1 MVFSIVYI
9 IEHSTLR
16 EVAQMLKF
24 SLFIIVVDFLSEF
37 GVVLNLSCLNSDY
50 G

>member
-24 SLFIIVVDFLSEF
+24 SLFIIVDFLSEF
-37 GVVLNLSCLNSDY
+37 GVVLNLNCLNSDY